1 MSTSYPNLGNTKHR
15 EEMDVFQLLNP
26 KRNKV
31 WVSISECGQFWIVDL
46 DYLIQIQRCKQLQ
59 SLSQNVG
66 SFWFLNLEF
75 FENFKQ
81 QADSLNFF
89 FK

>member
-1 MSTSYPNLGNTKHR
+1 
-15 EEMDVFQLLNP
+15 MDLYQLLNP
-26 KRNKV
+26 KQNKV
-31 WVSISECGQFWIVDL
+31 KLLGWAFQNVGQFWIVDL

-75 FENFKQ
+75 VENFKQ
-81 QADSLNFF
+81 QANSLKFC
-89 FK
+89 